1 MQKKSV
7 RDIDVG
13 GKRVLMRA
21 DFNVTVEDGR
31 ITDDSRIRAA
41 VPTIRYLQEQG
52 ARVVLCSH
60 LGRPGGKVVEDMRLT
75 PVRRRLSELL
85 GQEALSID
93 ECVGPRVEAAVSGL
107 APGGVLLLEN
117 LRFHAEEEA
126 NDPEFAR
133 ALASLAD
140 VFVSDGFG
148 VAHRAHASTEG
159 VTRYLPSV
167 AGFLMEREIEAL
179 GSLLESPQEP
189 LVVVLGGA
197 KVTDKIGVI
206 ENFLDKV
213 NTLLIGGGMA
223 ATFLKAKGLDVRP
236 ARKWRR
242 TGWTSCGRCSGGQ
255 RRRAWS
261 SLSRP
266 TWWSPTPS
274 TPTPPAGTV
283 DVDSVP
289 DGWLILDIGHK
300 TLDTFK
306 REVARGRT
314 ILWNGPMGV
323 FEFPS
328 FATGTRELAAALASL
343 EDAVTV
349 VGGGST
355 AEAVDSLGPVRQTDP
370 RIYRRGRI
378 PGVPGGQDAARGR
391 RAAGQGDVTQ

>member
-7 RDIDVG
+7 RDIEVG
-13 GKRVLMRA
+13 GKRVLMRV
-21 DFNVTVEDGR
+21 DFNVTLEDGR

-52 ARVVLCSH
+52 AKVVLCSH
-60 LGRPGGKVVEDMRLT
+60 LGRPGGKVVEDMRLA
-75 PVRRRLSELL
+75 PVLRRLSELL
-85 GQEALSID
+85 ETEVRSTD
-93 ECVGPRVEAAVSGL
+93 DCVGPDVEAAVSGL
-107 APGGVLLLEN
+107 APGDVLLLEN
-117 LRFHAEEEA
+117 LRFHPEEEA
-126 NDPEFAR
+126 NDPEFAK

-167 AGFLMEREIEAL
+167 AGFLMEREIDVL

-223 ATFLKAKGLDVRP
+223 ATFLKANGLDVGGSQVEDDRLDFVREAV
-236 ARKWRR
+236 ARASEK
-242 TGWTSCGRCSGGQ
+242 GVD
-255 RRRAWS
+255 
-261 SLSRP
+261 LI
-266 TWWSPTPS
+266 TP
-274 TPTPPAGTV
+274 V
-283 DVDSVP
+283 DVVVADSFSADAVCRTVNVENVP
-289 DGWLILDIGHK
+289 KGWLILDIGHK

-306 REVARGRT
+306 REVARGST

-343 EDAVTV
+343 DDAVTV

-355 AEAVDSLGPVRQTDP
+355 AEVVDTLGLSDRLTHVSTGGGASLEFLE
-370 RIYRRGRI
+370 GRTL
-378 PGVPGGQDAARGR
+378 PGVAALMDKE
-391 RAAGQGDVTQ
+391 A

>member
-7 RDIDVG
+7 RDMEVG

-41 VPTIRYLQEQG
+41 IPTIHYLQEQG

-75 PVRRRLSELL
+75 PVLHRLSELL
-85 GQEALSID
+85 QKEVLSID
-93 ECVGPRVEAAVSGL
+93 DCTGPHVEAAVNAL
-107 APGGVLLLEN
+107 QPGDVLLLEN
-117 LRFHAEEEA
+117 LRFHEEEEK
-126 NDPEFAR
+126 NDPEFAKS
-133 ALASLAD
+133 LASLAD

-167 AGFLMEREIEAL
+167 AGFLMERELDVL

-197 KVTDKIGVI
+197 KVIDKIGVI

-213 NTLLIGGGMA
+213 NTILIGGGMA
-223 ATFLKAKGLDVRP
+223 ATFLKAKGLAVGGSQVEEDRLEFVREVFGRAEEKGVDFIIPVDVVVADSFSP
-236 ARKWRR
+236 DA
-242 TGWTSCGRCSGGQ
+242 
-255 RRRAWS
+255 A
-261 SLSRP
+261 SR
-266 TWWSPTPS
+266 
-274 TPTPPAGTV
+274 TV
-283 DVDSVP
+283 DVDAVP

-300 TLDTFK
+300 TLDTFR
-306 REVARGRT
+306 REVARGKT

-323 FEFPS
+323 FEFPA

-343 EDAVTV
+343 DDAVTV

-355 AEAVDSLGPVRQTDP
+355 AEAVDALDLSSRLTHVSTGGGASLEFLE
-370 RIYRRGRI
+370 GRTL
-378 PGVPGGQDAARGR
+378 PGVAALMDKE
-391 RAAGQGDVTQ
+391 A

>member
-7 RDIDVG
+7 RDIEVG

-21 DFNVTVEDGR
+21 DFNVTLEDGR

-52 ARVVLCSH
+52 AKAILCSH

-75 PVRRRLSELL
+75 PVLRRLSELL
-85 GQEALSID
+85 ETEVRSTD
-93 ECVGPRVEAAVSGL
+93 DCVGPDVEAAVNDL

-117 LRFHAEEEA
+117 LRFHPEEEA
-126 NDPEFAR
+126 NDPEFAK

-159 VTRYLPSV
+159 VARYLPSV
-167 AGFLMEREIEAL
+167 AGFLMEREIDVL

-223 ATFLKAKGLDVRP
+223 ATFLKANGLDVGGSQVEDDRLDFVREAV
-236 ARKWRR
+236 ARASEK
-242 TGWTSCGRCSGGQ
+242 GVDFIIPVDVVVADSFS
-255 RRRAWS
+255 ADAA
-261 SLSRP
+261 SR
-266 TWWSPTPS
+266 
-274 TPTPPAGTV
+274 TV
-283 DVDSVP
+283 DVDNVP

-343 EDAVTV
+343 DDAVTV

-355 AEAVDSLGPVRQTDP
+355 AEVVDTLGLSDRLTHVSTGGGASLEFLE
-370 RIYRRGRI
+370 GRTL
-378 PGVPGGQDAARGR
+378 PGVAALLDKE
-391 RAAGQGDVTQ
+391 A

>member
-7 RDIDVG
+7 RDIEIG

-21 DFNVTVEDGR
+21 DFNVTLEEGR

-52 ARVVLCSH
+52 AKVVLCSH

-75 PVRRRLSELL
+75 PVLNRLSELL
-85 GQEALSID
+85 EMEVRSTD
-93 ECVGPRVEAAVSGL
+93 DCVGPDIEAAVNDL
-107 APGGVLLLEN
+107 NPGDVLLLEN
-117 LRFHAEEEA
+117 LRFHPEEEA
-126 NDPEFAR
+126 NDPEFAK

-159 VTRYLPSV
+159 VTRHLPSV
-167 AGFLMEREIEAL
+167 AGFLMEKEIDVL

-223 ATFLKAKGLDVRP
+223 ATFLKAAGLDVGGSQVEDDRLDFVREAV
-236 ARKWRR
+236 ARATEKGVDFIIPVDVVVADSFSANAAIR
-242 TGWTSCGRCSGGQ
+242 
-255 RRRAWS
+255 
-261 SLSRP
+261 
-266 TWWSPTPS
+266 
-274 TPTPPAGTV
+274 TV
-283 DVDSVP
+283 DVGNVP

-343 EDAVTV
+343 DDAVTV

-355 AEAVDSLGPVRQTDP
+355 AEVVDTLGLSDRLTHVSTGGGASLEFLE
-370 RIYRRGRI
+370 GRTL
-378 PGVPGGQDAARGR
+378 PGVAALLDKE
-391 RAAGQGDVTQ
+391 A

>member
-7 RDIDVG
+7 RDIEVG

-75 PVRRRLSELL
+75 PVLHRLSELL
-85 GQEALSID
+85 ETGVRSAD
-93 ECVGPRVEAAVSGL
+93 DCVGPDVEAAVNSL
-107 APGGVLLLEN
+107 APGDVLLLEN
-117 LRFHAEEEA
+117 LRFHEEEEK
-126 NDPEFAR
+126 NDPEFAK

-167 AGFLMEREIEAL
+167 AGFLMEREIDVL

-213 NTLLIGGGMA
+213 NALLIGGGMA
-223 ATFLKAKGLDVRP
+223 ATFLKARGLDVGGSQVEEDRLDFVREVFGRAREKGVEFIIP
-236 ARKWRR
+236 ADVVVADSFSADAAVR
-242 TGWTSCGRCSGGQ
+242 
-255 RRRAWS
+255 
-261 SLSRP
+261 
-266 TWWSPTPS
+266 
-274 TPTPPAGTV
+274 TV
-283 DVDSVP
+283 DVEHVP

-300 TLDTFK
+300 TLDAFK

-314 ILWNGPMGV
+314 VLWNGPMGV
-323 FEFPS
+323 FEFPA

-343 EDAVTV
+343 DDAVTV

-355 AEAVDSLGPVRQTDP
+355 AEAVDTLGLSERLTHVSTGGGASLEFLE
-370 RIYRRGRI
+370 GRTL
-378 PGVPGGQDAARGR
+378 PGVAALLDKE
-391 RAAGQGDVTQ
+391 A

>member
-7 RDIDVG
+7 RDIEVG

-41 VPTIRYLQEQG
+41 IPTIHYLQEQG

-75 PVRRRLSELL
+75 PVLHRLSELL
-85 GQEALSID
+85 QKEVLSID
-93 ECVGPRVEAAVSGL
+93 DCTGPRVEAAVNAL
-107 APGGVLLLEN
+107 QPGDVLLLEN
-117 LRFHAEEEA
+117 LRFHEEEEK
-126 NDPEFAR
+126 NDPEFAKS
-133 ALASLAD
+133 LASLAD

-167 AGFLMEREIEAL
+167 AGFLMERELDVL

-197 KVTDKIGVI
+197 KVIDKIGVI

-213 NTLLIGGGMA
+213 NTILIGGGMA
-223 ATFLKAKGLDVRP
+223 ATFLKAKGLAVGGSQVEEDRLEFVREVFGRAEEKGVDFIIPVDVVVADSFSP
-236 ARKWRR
+236 DA
-242 TGWTSCGRCSGGQ
+242 
-255 RRRAWS
+255 A
-261 SLSRP
+261 SR
-266 TWWSPTPS
+266 
-274 TPTPPAGTV
+274 TV
-283 DVDSVP
+283 DVDAVP

-300 TLDTFK
+300 TLDTFR
-306 REVARGRT
+306 REVARGKT

-323 FEFPS
+323 FEFPA

-343 EDAVTV
+343 DDAVTV

-355 AEAVDSLGPVRQTDP
+355 AEAVDALDLSSRLTHVSTGGGASLEFLE
-370 RIYRRGRI
+370 GRTL
-378 PGVPGGQDAARGR
+378 PGVAALMDKE
-391 RAAGQGDVTQ
+391 A

>member
-13 GKRVLMRA
+13 GKRVLMRV
-21 DFNVTVEDGR
+21 DFNVTLEDGR

-52 ARVVLCSH
+52 AKVVLCSH

-75 PVRRRLSELL
+75 PVLRRLSELL
-85 GQEALSID
+85 DTEVRSTD
-93 ECVGPRVEAAVSGL
+93 DCVGPDVEAAVNDL
-107 APGGVLLLEN
+107 APGDVLLLEN
-117 LRFHAEEEA
+117 LRFHPEEEA
-126 NDPEFAR
+126 NDPEFAK

-167 AGFLMEREIEAL
+167 AGFLMEREIDVL

-223 ATFLKAKGLDVRP
+223 ATFLKANGLDVGGSQVEDDRLDFVREAV
-236 ARKWRR
+236 ARASEK
-242 TGWTSCGRCSGGQ
+242 GVD
-255 RRRAWS
+255 
-261 SLSRP
+261 LI
-266 TWWSPTPS
+266 TP
-274 TPTPPAGTV
+274 V
-283 DVDSVP
+283 DVVVADSFSADAVCRTVNVENVP
-289 DGWLILDIGHK
+289 KGWLILDIGHK

-343 EDAVTV
+343 DDAVTV

-355 AEAVDSLGPVRQTDP
+355 AEVVDTLGLSDRLTHVSTGGGASLEFLE
-370 RIYRRGRI
+370 GRTL
-378 PGVPGGQDAARGR
+378 PGVAALMDKE
-391 RAAGQGDVTQ
+391 A

>member
-7 RDIDVG
+7 RDIEVG

-21 DFNVTVEDGR
+21 DFNVTLEEGR

-52 ARVVLCSH
+52 AKVVLCSH

-75 PVRRRLSELL
+75 PVLNRLSELL
-85 GQEALSID
+85 EMEVRSTD
-93 ECVGPRVEAAVSGL
+93 DCVGPDIEAAVNDL
-107 APGGVLLLEN
+107 NPGDVLLLEN
-117 LRFHAEEEA
+117 LRFHPEEEA
-126 NDPEFAR
+126 NDPEFAK

-159 VTRYLPSV
+159 VTRHLPSV
-167 AGFLMEREIEAL
+167 AGFLMEKEIDVL
-179 GSLLESPQEP
+179 GSLLESPREP

-223 ATFLKAKGLDVRP
+223 ATFLKAAGLDVGGSQVEDDRLDFVREAV
-236 ARKWRR
+236 ARATEKGVDFIIPVDVVVADSFSANAAIR
-242 TGWTSCGRCSGGQ
+242 
-255 RRRAWS
+255 
-261 SLSRP
+261 
-266 TWWSPTPS
+266 
-274 TPTPPAGTV
+274 TV
-283 DVDSVP
+283 DVGNVP

-343 EDAVTV
+343 DDAVTV

-355 AEAVDSLGPVRQTDP
+355 AEVVDTLGLSDRLTHVSTGGGASLEFLE
-370 RIYRRGRI
+370 GRTL
-378 PGVPGGQDAARGR
+378 PGVAALLDKE
-391 RAAGQGDVTQ
+391 A

>member
-7 RDIDVG
+7 RDIEVG

-41 VPTIRYLQEQG
+41 IPTIRYLQEQG

-75 PVRRRLSELL
+75 PVLHRLSELL
-85 GQEALSID
+85 QKEVISID
-93 ECVGPRVEAAVSGL
+93 DCTGPRVEAAVNAL
-107 APGGVLLLEN
+107 QPGDVLLLEN
-117 LRFHAEEEA
+117 LRFHEEEEK

-133 ALASLAD
+133 SLASLAD

-148 VAHRAHASTEG
+148 VVHRAHASTEG

-167 AGFLMEREIEAL
+167 AGFLMERELDVL
-179 GSLLESPQEP
+179 GSLLESPREP

-213 NTLLIGGGMA
+213 NTILIGGGMA
-223 ATFLKAKGLDVRP
+223 ATFLKAKGLAVGGSQVEEDRLEFVREVFGRAEEKGVDFIIPVDVVVADSFSP
-236 ARKWRR
+236 DA
-242 TGWTSCGRCSGGQ
+242 
-255 RRRAWS
+255 A
-261 SLSRP
+261 SR
-266 TWWSPTPS
+266 
-274 TPTPPAGTV
+274 TV
-283 DVDSVP
+283 DVDGVP

-300 TLDTFK
+300 TLDTFR
-306 REVARGRT
+306 REVARGKT

-323 FEFPS
+323 FEFPA

-343 EDAVTV
+343 DDAVTV

-355 AEAVDSLGPVRQTDP
+355 AEAVDALGLSSRLTHVSTGGGASLEFLE
-370 RIYRRGRI
+370 GRTL
-378 PGVPGGQDAARGR
+378 PGVAALMDKE
-391 RAAGQGDVTQ
+391 A

>member
-13 GKRVLMRA
+13 GKRVLMRV
-21 DFNVTVEDGR
+21 DFNVTLEDGR

-41 VPTIRYLQEQG
+41 VPTVHYLQEQG
-52 ARVVLCSH
+52 AKVVLCSH

-75 PVRRRLSELL
+75 PVLRRLSELL
-85 GQEALSID
+85 DTEVRSTD
-93 ECVGPRVEAAVSGL
+93 DCVGPDVEAAVNDL
-107 APGGVLLLEN
+107 APGDVLLLEN
-117 LRFHAEEEA
+117 LRFHPEEEA

-167 AGFLMEREIEAL
+167 AGFLMEREIDVL

-223 ATFLKAKGLDVRP
+223 ATFLKANGLNVGGSQVEDDRLDFVREAVARASEKGVDLI
-236 ARKWRR
+236 
-242 TGWTSCGRCSGGQ
+242 
-255 RRRAWS
+255 
-261 SLSRP
+261 
-266 TWWSPTPS
+266 TP
-274 TPTPPAGTV
+274 V
-283 DVDSVP
+283 DVVVADSFSADAVCRTVNVENVP
-289 DGWLILDIGHK
+289 KGWLILDIGHK

-306 REVARGRT
+306 REVARGST

-343 EDAVTV
+343 DDAVTV

-355 AEAVDSLGPVRQTDP
+355 AEVVDTLGLSDRLTHVSTGGGASLEFLE
-370 RIYRRGRI
+370 GRTL
-378 PGVPGGQDAARGR
+378 PGVAALMDKE
-391 RAAGQGDVTQ
+391 A

>member
-7 RDIDVG
+7 RDIEVG

-41 VPTIRYLQEQG
+41 IPTIRYLQEQG

-60 LGRPGGKVVEDMRLT
+60 LGRPGGKVVEGMRLT
-75 PVRRRLSELL
+75 PVLHRLSELL
-85 GQEALSID
+85 QKEVLSID
-93 ECVGPRVEAAVSGL
+93 DCTGPRVEAAVNAL
-107 APGGVLLLEN
+107 QPGDVLLLEN
-117 LRFHAEEEA
+117 LRFHEEEEK

-133 ALASLAD
+133 SLASLAD

-148 VAHRAHASTEG
+148 VVHRAHASTEG

-167 AGFLMEREIEAL
+167 AGFLMERELDVL
-179 GSLLESPQEP
+179 GSLLESPREP

-213 NTLLIGGGMA
+213 NTILIGGGMA
-223 ATFLKAKGLDVRP
+223 ATFLKAKGLAVGGSQVEEDRLEFVREVFGRAEEKGVDFIIPVDVVVADSFSP
-236 ARKWRR
+236 DA
-242 TGWTSCGRCSGGQ
+242 
-255 RRRAWS
+255 A
-261 SLSRP
+261 SR
-266 TWWSPTPS
+266 
-274 TPTPPAGTV
+274 TV
-283 DVDSVP
+283 DVDGVP

-300 TLDTFK
+300 TLDTFR
-306 REVARGRT
+306 REVARGKT

-323 FEFPS
+323 FEFPA

-343 EDAVTV
+343 DDAVTV

-355 AEAVDSLGPVRQTDP
+355 AEAVDALGLSSRLTHVSTGGGASLEFLE
-370 RIYRRGRI
+370 GRTL
-378 PGVPGGQDAARGR
+378 PGVAALMDKE
-391 RAAGQGDVTQ
+391 A

>member
-7 RDIDVG
+7 RDIEVG
-13 GKRVLMRA
+13 GKRVLMRV
-21 DFNVTVEDGR
+21 DFNVTLEDGR

-41 VPTIRYLQEQG
+41 VPTVRYLQEQG
-52 ARVVLCSH
+52 AKVVLCSH
-60 LGRPGGKVVEDMRLT
+60 LGRPGGKVVEDMRLA
-75 PVRRRLSELL
+75 PVLRRLSELL
-85 GQEALSID
+85 ETEVRSTD
-93 ECVGPRVEAAVSGL
+93 DCVGPDVEAAVNDL
-107 APGGVLLLEN
+107 APGDVLLLEN
-117 LRFHAEEEA
+117 LRFHPEEEA
-126 NDPEFAR
+126 NDPEFAK

-167 AGFLMEREIEAL
+167 AGFLMEREIDVL

-223 ATFLKAKGLDVRP
+223 ATFLKANGLDVGGSQVEDDRLDFVREAV
-236 ARKWRR
+236 ARASEKGVDFIIPVDVVVADSFSADAVCR
-242 TGWTSCGRCSGGQ
+242 
-255 RRRAWS
+255 
-261 SLSRP
+261 
-266 TWWSPTPS
+266 
-274 TPTPPAGTV
+274 TV
-283 DVDSVP
+283 DVENVP

-343 EDAVTV
+343 DNAVTV

-355 AEAVDSLGPVRQTDP
+355 AEVVDTLGLSDRLTHVSTGGGASLEFLE
-370 RIYRRGRI
+370 GRTL
-378 PGVPGGQDAARGR
+378 PGVAALMDKE
-391 RAAGQGDVTQ
+391 A

>member
-7 RDIDVG
+7 RDIEVG
-13 GKRVLMRA
+13 GKRVLMRV

-31 ITDDSRIRAA
+31 IADDSRIRAA
-41 VPTIRYLQEQG
+41 VPTIQYLREQG
-52 ARVVLCSH
+52 AKVVLCSH

-75 PVRRRLSELL
+75 PVLHRLSELL
-85 GQEALSID
+85 ETEVRSAD
-93 ECVGPRVEAAVSGL
+93 DCVGPEVQSAVNDLAAGD
-107 APGGVLLLEN
+107 VLLLEN
-117 LRFHAEEEA
+117 LRFHPEEEA

-167 AGFLMEREIEAL
+167 SGFLMEREIDVL
-179 GSLLESPQEP
+179 GSLLESAQEP

-223 ATFLKAKGLDVRP
+223 ATFLKAKGIDVGGSQVEDDRLDFVREIV
-236 ARKWRR
+236 ARAAEK
-242 TGWTSCGRCSGGQ
+242 GVDFIIPVDVVVADSF
-255 RRRAWS
+255 RADAS
-261 SLSRP
+261 SR
-266 TWWSPTPS
+266 
-274 TPTPPAGTV
+274 TV
-283 DVDSVP
+283 DVDAVP

-300 TLDTFK
+300 TLDTFR
-306 REVARGRT
+306 REVARGKT

-343 EDAVTV
+343 DDAVTV

-355 AEAVDSLGPVRQTDP
+355 AEVVDVLGLSDRLTHVSTGGGASLEFLE
-370 RIYRRGRI
+370 GRTL
-378 PGVPGGQDAARGR
+378 PGVAALLDKE
-391 RAAGQGDVTQ
+391 A

>member
-21 DFNVTVEDGR
+21 DFNVTVEEGR

-41 VPTIRYLQEQG
+41 IPTIRYLQEQG

-75 PVRRRLSELL
+75 PVHLRLSELL
-85 GQEALSID
+85 GQDVRSID
-93 ECVGPRVEAAVSGL
+93 ECVGPRVETAVSAL
-107 APGGVLLLEN
+107 APGDVLLLEN

-167 AGFLMEREIEAL
+167 AGFLMEREIDVL

-223 ATFLKAKGLDVRP
+223 ATFLKAKGLDVGGSQVEEDRLDFVREVFGRAKEKGVEFVIP
-236 ARKWRR
+236 ADVVVAD
-242 TGWTSCGRCSGGQ
+242 SFS
-255 RRRAWS
+255 ADAA
-261 SLSRP
+261 SR
-266 TWWSPTPS
+266 
-274 TPTPPAGTV
+274 TV

-300 TLDTFK
+300 TLDAFK
-306 REVARGRT
+306 REVTRGRT

-323 FEFPS
+323 FEFPA

-355 AEAVDSLGPVRQTDP
+355 AEAVDSLGLSDRLTHVSTGGGASLEFLE
-370 RIYRRGRI
+370 GRTL
-378 PGVPGGQDAARGR
+378 PGVAALL
-391 RAAGQGDVTQ
+391 DKET

>member
-7 RDIDVG
+7 RDMEVG

-41 VPTIRYLQEQG
+41 IPTIHYLQEQG

-75 PVRRRLSELL
+75 PVLHRLSELL
-85 GQEALSID
+85 QKEVLSID
-93 ECVGPRVEAAVSGL
+93 DCTGPRVEAAVNAL
-107 APGGVLLLEN
+107 QPGDVLLLEN
-117 LRFHAEEEA
+117 LRFHEEEEK
-126 NDPEFAR
+126 NDPEFAKS
-133 ALASLAD
+133 LASLAD

-167 AGFLMEREIEAL
+167 AGFLMERELDVL

-197 KVTDKIGVI
+197 KVIDKIGVI

-213 NTLLIGGGMA
+213 NTILIGGGMA
-223 ATFLKAKGLDVRP
+223 ATFLKAKGLAVGGSQVEEDRLEFVREVFGRAEEKGVDFIIPVDVVVADSFSP
-236 ARKWRR
+236 DA
-242 TGWTSCGRCSGGQ
+242 
-255 RRRAWS
+255 A
-261 SLSRP
+261 SR
-266 TWWSPTPS
+266 
-274 TPTPPAGTV
+274 TV
-283 DVDSVP
+283 DVDGVP

-300 TLDTFK
+300 TLDTFR
-306 REVARGRT
+306 REVARGKT

-323 FEFPS
+323 FEFPA

-343 EDAVTV
+343 DDAVTV

-355 AEAVDSLGPVRQTDP
+355 AEAVDALDLSSRLTHVSTGGGASLEFLE
-370 RIYRRGRI
+370 GRTL
-378 PGVPGGQDAARGR
+378 PGVAALMDKE
-391 RAAGQGDVTQ
+391 A

>member
-41 VPTIRYLQEQG
+41 IPTIRYLQEQG

-75 PVRRRLSELL
+75 PVRLRLSELL
-85 GQEALSID
+85 GQEVQSID
-93 ECVGPRVEAAVSGL
+93 ECVGPRVEAAVNAL
-107 APGGVLLLEN
+107 APGEVLLLEN

-126 NDPEFAR
+126 NDPDFAR

-159 VTRYLPSV
+159 VTRCLPSV
-167 AGFLMEREIEAL
+167 AGFLMEREIDVL
-179 GSLLESPQEP
+179 GSLLESPREP

-223 ATFLKAKGLDVRP
+223 ATFLKAKGLDVGGSQVEGDRLDFVREVFGRAEEKGVEFVIP
-236 ARKWRR
+236 ADVVVAD
-242 TGWTSCGRCSGGQ
+242 SFS
-255 RRRAWS
+255 ADAA
-261 SLSRP
+261 SR
-266 TWWSPTPS
+266 
-274 TPTPPAGTV
+274 TV

-328 FATGTRELAAALASL
+328 FATGTRELASALASL

-355 AEAVDSLGPVRQTDP
+355 AEAVDSLGLSDRLTHVSTGGGASLEFLE
-370 RIYRRGRI
+370 GRTL
-378 PGVPGGQDAARGR
+378 PGVAALL
-391 RAAGQGDVTQ
+391 DKET

>member
-7 RDIDVG
+7 RDIEVG
-13 GKRVLMRA
+13 GKRVLMRV

-31 ITDDSRIRAA
+31 IADDSRIRAA
-41 VPTIRYLQEQG
+41 IPTILYLREQG
-52 ARVVLCSH
+52 AKVVLCSH

-75 PVRRRLSELL
+75 PVLHRLSELL
-85 GQEALSID
+85 EIEVRSTDDCI
-93 ECVGPRVEAAVSGL
+93 GPDVQSAVNDLAAGD
-107 APGGVLLLEN
+107 VLLLEN
-117 LRFHAEEEA
+117 LRFHPEEEA

-167 AGFLMEREIEAL
+167 SGFLMEREIDVL
-179 GSLLESPQEP
+179 GSLLESAQEP

-223 ATFLKAKGLDVRP
+223 ATFLKANGLDV
-236 ARKWRR
+236 
-242 TGWTSCGRCSGGQ
+242 GGSQ
-255 RRRAWS
+255 VEDDRLDFVREVVASAEEKGVDFIIPVDVVVADSFRADAS
-261 SLSRP
+261 SR
-266 TWWSPTPS
+266 
-274 TPTPPAGTV
+274 TV
-283 DVDSVP
+283 DVDAVP

-300 TLDTFK
+300 TLDTFR
-306 REVARGRT
+306 REVARGKT

-343 EDAVTV
+343 DDAVTV

-355 AEAVDSLGPVRQTDP
+355 AEVVDVLGLSDRLTHVSTGGGASLEFLE
-370 RIYRRGRI
+370 GRTL
-378 PGVPGGQDAARGR
+378 PGVAALLDKE
-391 RAAGQGDVTQ
+391 A

>member
-7 RDIDVG
+7 RDIEVG

-41 VPTIRYLQEQG
+41 IPTIRYLQEQG

-75 PVRRRLSELL
+75 PVLRRLSELL
-85 GQEALSID
+85 QKEMLSID
-93 ECVGPRVEAAVSGL
+93 DCTGPRVEAAVNAL
-107 APGGVLLLEN
+107 QPGDVLLLEN
-117 LRFHAEEEA
+117 LRFHEEEEK
-126 NDPEFAR
+126 NDPDFAK

-167 AGFLMEREIEAL
+167 AGFLMERELDVL

-213 NTLLIGGGMA
+213 NTILIGGGMA
-223 ATFLKAKGLDVRP
+223 ATFLKAKGHAVGGSQVEEDRLEFVREVFGRAEEKGVDFIIPVDVVVADSFSP
-236 ARKWRR
+236 DA
-242 TGWTSCGRCSGGQ
+242 
-255 RRRAWS
+255 A
-261 SLSRP
+261 SR
-266 TWWSPTPS
+266 
-274 TPTPPAGTV
+274 TV
-283 DVDSVP
+283 DVDGVP

-300 TLDTFK
+300 TLDTFR
-306 REVARGRT
+306 REVARGKT

-323 FEFPS
+323 FEFPA

-343 EDAVTV
+343 DDAVTV

-355 AEAVDSLGPVRQTDP
+355 AEAVDSLGLSSRLTHVSTGGGASLEFLE
-370 RIYRRGRI
+370 GRTL
-378 PGVPGGQDAARGR
+378 PGVAALMDKE
-391 RAAGQGDVTQ
+391 A

>member
-7 RDIDVG
+7 RDIEVG

-21 DFNVTVEDGR
+21 DFNVTLEEGR

-52 ARVVLCSH
+52 AKVVLCSH

-75 PVRRRLSELL
+75 PVLNRLSELL
-85 GQEALSID
+85 EMEVRSTD
-93 ECVGPRVEAAVSGL
+93 DCVGPDIEAAVNDL
-107 APGGVLLLEN
+107 NPGDVLLLEN
-117 LRFHAEEEA
+117 LRFHPEEEA
-126 NDPEFAR
+126 NDPEFAQ

-159 VTRYLPSV
+159 VTRHLPSV
-167 AGFLMEREIEAL
+167 AGFLMEKEIDVL

-223 ATFLKAKGLDVRP
+223 ATFLKASGLEVGGSQVEDDRLDFVREAVARATEKGVDFIIPVDVVV
-236 ARKWRR
+236 AD
-242 TGWTSCGRCSGGQ
+242 SFS
-255 RRRAWS
+255 ADAA
-261 SLSRP
+261 SR
-266 TWWSPTPS
+266 
-274 TPTPPAGTV
+274 TV
-283 DVDSVP
+283 DVDNVP

-343 EDAVTV
+343 DDAVTV

-355 AEAVDSLGPVRQTDP
+355 AEVVDTLGLSDRLTHVSTGGGASLEFLE
-370 RIYRRGRI
+370 GRTL
-378 PGVPGGQDAARGR
+378 PGVAALLDKE
-391 RAAGQGDVTQ
+391 A

>member
-7 RDIDVG
+7 RDIEVG

-41 VPTIRYLQEQG
+41 IPTIRYLQEQG

-75 PVRRRLSELL
+75 PVLHRLSELL
-85 GQEALSID
+85 QNEVLSID
-93 ECVGPRVEAAVSGL
+93 DCTGPRVEAAVNAL
-107 APGGVLLLEN
+107 QPGDVLLLEN
-117 LRFHAEEEA
+117 LRFHEEEEK

-133 ALASLAD
+133 SLASLAD

-148 VAHRAHASTEG
+148 VVHRAHASTEG

-167 AGFLMEREIEAL
+167 AGFLMERELDVL
-179 GSLLESPQEP
+179 GSLLESPREP

-213 NTLLIGGGMA
+213 NTILIGGGMA
-223 ATFLKAKGLDVRP
+223 ATFLKAKGLAVGGSQVEEDRLEFVREVFGRAEEKGVDFIIPVDVVVADSFSP
-236 ARKWRR
+236 DA
-242 TGWTSCGRCSGGQ
+242 
-255 RRRAWS
+255 A
-261 SLSRP
+261 SR
-266 TWWSPTPS
+266 
-274 TPTPPAGTV
+274 TV
-283 DVDSVP
+283 DVDGVP

-300 TLDTFK
+300 TLDTFR
-306 REVARGRT
+306 REVARGKT

-323 FEFPS
+323 FEFPA

-343 EDAVTV
+343 DDAVTV

-355 AEAVDSLGPVRQTDP
+355 AEAVDALGLSSRLTHVSTGGGASLEFLE
-370 RIYRRGRI
+370 GRTL
-378 PGVPGGQDAARGR
+378 PGSCRTN
-391 RAAGQGDVTQ
+391 GQGGLNP